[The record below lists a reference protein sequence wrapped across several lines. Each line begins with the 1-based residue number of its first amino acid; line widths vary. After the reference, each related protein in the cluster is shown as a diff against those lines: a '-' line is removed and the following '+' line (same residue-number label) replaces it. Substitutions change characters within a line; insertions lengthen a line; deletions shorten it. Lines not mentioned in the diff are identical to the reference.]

1 MAADMRQAGGVV
13 EDFERCYLA
22 VCSRDERFDGWFIT
36 AVTSTGVYCRPS
48 CPARTPHRPNVRFYA
63 SAAAAQH
70 AGFRACKR
78 CRPDATPGSP
88 EWDQRADIVARAMR
102 LIADGVVD
110 REGVPGLARHLGYS
124 TRHLQ
129 RLLLDELG
137 AGPVAIARA
146 QRAQTA
152 RVLTETTTLA
162 FSEVAFAA
170 GFSSVRQFNDTVRS
184 VFGLSPSA
192 LRARVRTV
200 RTASGPA
207 GPAGAPLLLHLPFRQ
222 PLCPDNLFGH
232 LSATAVPGVEE
243 VRDGRYRRTVRL
255 PHGPGVIDLSPTPDR
270 IVCRLSLSDLRDLTT
285 AIARC
290 RRLLDLDADP
300 LAVDSHLGGDP
311 VLAPFV
317 AKAPGRRV
325 PRCVDGAEMAVRA
338 VLGQHVSVAAA
349 RTATA
354 TLVTRCGDRCMDPA
368 GGLTHLFPEPA
379 AVSAE
384 AVGLPAARRQAL
396 VALTEALT
404 EGRVTFGPG
413 SDRQAEL
420 EELAQMPGVGPWTVQ
435 TVAMRALGD
444 PDAFPAGD
452 LGVRR
457 AATALG
463 IAGSKREL
471 EARAEAWRPWRA
483 YAVQY
488 LWAMSDHEV
497 NRWPTVDGPG
507 LTPRGSRSQP
517 KDSQR
522 RTTGAPGTRQTKGRS
537 TNRAI
542 SPPTSRTTNRRTKGD
557 R

>member
-1 MAADMRQAGGVV
+1 MSQFRQTWGAAMRQAGGVV

-48 CPARTPHRPNVRFYA
+48 CPARTPHRQNVRFYA

-152 RVLTETTTLA
+152 RVLTETTSLP

-170 GFSSVRQFNDTVRS
+170 GFSSVRQFNDTVRT

-192 LRARVRTV
+192 LRSRVRTA
-200 RTASGPA
+200 RTASGPT
-207 GPAGAPLLLHLPFRQ
+207 GPTGPSGAPLLLHLPFRQ

-232 LSATAVPGVEE
+232 LAATAVPGVEE
-243 VRDGRYRRTVRL
+243 VRDGRYRRTMRL
-255 PHGPGVIDLSPTPDR
+255 PHGPGVIDLLPTPDR

-300 LAVDSHLGGDP
+300 LAVDAHLGDDP
-311 VLAPFV
+311 VLAPLV

-338 VLGQHVSVAAA
+338 VLGQHVSV
-349 RTATA
+349 
-354 TLVTRCGDRCMDPA
+354 
-368 GGLTHLFPEPA
+368 
-379 AVSAE
+379 
-384 AVGLPAARRQAL
+384 
-396 VALTEALT
+396 
-404 EGRVTFGPG
+404 
-413 SDRQAEL
+413 
-420 EELAQMPGVGPWTVQ
+420 
-435 TVAMRALGD
+435 
-444 PDAFPAGD
+444 
-452 LGVRR
+452 
-457 AATALG
+457 
-463 IAGSKREL
+463 
-471 EARAEAWRPWRA
+471 
-483 YAVQY
+483 
-488 LWAMSDHEV
+488 
-497 NRWPTVDGPG
+497 
-507 LTPRGSRSQP
+507 
-517 KDSQR
+517 
-522 RTTGAPGTRQTKGRS
+522 
-537 TNRAI
+537 
-542 SPPTSRTTNRRTKGD
+542 
-557 R
+557 

>member
-1 MAADMRQAGGVV
+1 M
-13 EDFERCYLA
+13 
-22 VCSRDERFDGWFIT
+22 
-36 AVTSTGVYCRPS
+36 
-48 CPARTPHRPNVRFYA
+48 
-63 SAAAAQH
+63 
-70 AGFRACKR
+70 
-78 CRPDATPGSP
+78 
-88 EWDQRADIVARAMR
+88 
-102 LIADGVVD
+102 
-110 REGVPGLARHLGYS
+110 
-124 TRHLQ
+124 
-129 RLLLDELG
+129 
-137 AGPVAIARA
+137 
-146 QRAQTA
+146 
-152 RVLTETTTLA
+152 
-162 FSEVAFAA
+162 
-170 GFSSVRQFNDTVRS
+170 
-184 VFGLSPSA
+184 
-192 LRARVRTV
+192 

-232 LSATAVPGVEE
+232 LAATAVPGVEE

-300 LAVDSHLGGDP
+300 LAVDGHLGGDP
-311 VLAPFV
+311 VLAPIV

-325 PRCVDGAEMAVRA
+325 PRCIDGAEMAVRA

-354 TLVTRCGDRCMDPA
+354 TLVTRCGDRCVDPA

-457 AATALG
+457 AASRARDSRIEAGARSPGRGVAPVACLCRPVPLG
-463 IAGSKREL
+463 DDRPRGEPLAAG
-471 EARAEAWRPWRA
+471 
-483 YAVQY
+483 
-488 LWAMSDHEV
+488 
-497 NRWPTVDGPG
+497 RWPGTDPLRLPLPADGFATPDDRSPG
-507 LTPRGSRSQP
+507 HPADQGPTDQSSDQPTNQPNSQP
-517 KDSQR
+517 KDQR
-522 RTTGAPGTRQTKGRS
+522 RPMTTVTASPTTYTTTVTSPIGRLTLAWRDGALTGLHMEEQRHAVSADPSWVRDDDRFDDVSEQLRAYFAGQRSDFDVPIRFVGTPFQMEVWSALRDIPFGETISYAELARRVGRPGAFRAVGGANGRNPVAVIVPCHRVVAADG
-537 TNRAI
+537 TL
-542 SPPTSRTTNRRTKGD
+542 GGYGGGLD
-557 R
+557 RKRWLLDLEGASGRWTVGT